1 MFGIRRKHKAQKAI
15 AEVHQTLMQ
24 TNLTTAG
31 NVGASNKEGRGFQVY
46 TMSQLMGITGTAK
59 DGSRVTGYYEQP
71 IFYLTLE
78 ERISIFRL
86 CSPVFAVITSRM
98 NRISGME
105 WKVVA
110 DKQQEDK
117 LYERLKSLKQV
128 CDEYKETQ
136 DLPFQVARQR
146 LIQEIRS
153 TLPDILPDL
162 SNFQKSLIRWKR
174 RIDAQKVDS
183 ADWAREWVMQP
194 NINDKFPDLTKKMI
208 ADLMIHGSVAL
219 YKDVTSNKV
228 ENVYALPGGTVLPL
242 KNVYAGGVQGFVQI
256 MLGYAPQIFFGN
268 ELAYASY
275 IPTTARSH
283 GFIPLEALI
292 NKISESLLFDKLM
305 ADQADGT
312 RLPEKM
318 VIIANASPFG
328 SMDKEF
334 NVPVDEDEQKRV
346 EQKLNTPKKGAIM
359 TFTGNNATVVDL
371 SRENTMQIQMQ
382 RQKDIREEVGLIFQA
397 TPMEMS
403 LAGGDNTSGR
413 STSEAQEQ
421 IYHSSGILPIVKILE
436 TLWNYDILPYRFGP
450 GYKIEFS
457 VEKSEKEEMET
468 LKAKMDTGVFS
479 INEVRTDDLN
489 LDPFPDE
496 KFDVPIAGG
505 GAQEGQEGQEGG
517 NPLAGMM

>member
-1 MFGIRRKHKAQKAI
+1 MRNPFKRNKAQKAI
-15 AEVHQTLMQ
+15 AGVHETLMQ
-24 TNLTTAG
+24 TNMSEAG
-31 NVGASNKEGRGFQVY
+31 AVSQRDGRGYQVY
-46 TMSQLMGITGTAK
+46 TMSQLMGITGAAK

-78 ERISIFRL
+78 ERVSIFRL
-86 CSPVFAVITSRM
+86 CSPVFSVVTSRM
-98 NRISGME
+98 NRISGMD
-105 WKVVA
+105 WTVVC
-110 DKQQEDK
+110 DKYQEDK
-117 LYERLKSLKQV
+117 LYERLRALKQV
-128 CDEYKETQ
+128 CDEYQSSKEV
-136 DLPFQVARQR
+136 PFQVARQK
-146 LIQEIRS
+146 LLQEIRT
-153 TLPDILPDL
+153 TLPDVLPDL
-162 SNFQKSLIRWKR
+162 SNFQNALIRWKR
-174 RIDAQKVDS
+174 RIAHQKTQS
-183 ADWAREWVMQP
+183 GEWVKDWMMQP

-208 ADLMIHGSVAL
+208 MDLMVHGSVAM
-219 YKDVTSNKV
+219 YKETMNNKV

-242 KNVYAGGVQGFVQI
+242 KNVFAGGVQGFVQI
-256 MLGYAPQIFFGN
+256 MLGYEPQIMYGN
-268 ELAYASY
+268 EMAYATY

-312 RLPEKM
+312 KLPEKM

-328 SMDKEF
+328 TMDKEF
-334 NVPVDEDEQKRV
+334 NIPIDQDEQKRV

-359 TFTGNNATVVDL
+359 TFTGNTATVVDL
-371 SRENTMQIQMQ
+371 SRENTMSIQMQ

-403 LAGGDNTSGR
+403 LSGSDDTSGR
-413 STSEAQEQ
+413 STSEAQER
-421 IYHSSGILPIVKILE
+421 IYHSSGVLPIVKILE

-450 GYKIEFS
+450 GYKLEFS

-479 INEVRTDDLN
+479 INEVRSDDLN

-496 KFDVPIAGG
+496 KFDVPQAGG
-505 GAQEGQEGQEGG
+505 GAGDAGGEGANPMGG
-517 NPLAGMM
+517 GMM

>member
-1 MFGIRRKHKAQKAI
+1 MRNPFKRTAHKAI
-15 AEVHQTLMQ
+15 AGVHETLMQ
-24 TNLTTAG
+24 TNLSDAG
-31 NVGASNKEGRGFQVY
+31 AVSQKDGRGYQIY
-46 TMSQLMGITGTAK
+46 TMSQLMGITGAAK

-78 ERISIFRL
+78 ERVSIFRL
-86 CSPVFAVITSRM
+86 CSPVFSVVTSRM
-98 NRISGME
+98 NRISGMD
-105 WKVVA
+105 WTVVS
-110 DKQQEDK
+110 DKYQEDK
-117 LYERLKSLKQV
+117 LYERLRALKQV
-128 CDEYKETQ
+128 CDEYKDSKEVA
-136 DLPFQVARQR
+136 FQIARQKLMTELR
-146 LIQEIRS
+146 T

-162 SNFQKSLIRWKR
+162 SNFQNALIRWKR
-174 RIDAQKVDS
+174 RIANQKTQS
-183 ADWAREWVMQP
+183 GDWVKDWMMQP

-208 ADLMIHGSVAL
+208 MDLMIHGSVAM
-219 YKDVTSNKV
+219 YKETMNNKV

-242 KNVYAGGVQGFVQI
+242 KNVFAGGVQGFVQI
-256 MLGYAPQIFFGN
+256 MLGYEPQIMYGN
-268 ELAYASY
+268 EMAFATY

-305 ADQADGT
+305 ADQADGSKP
-312 RLPEKM
+312 PEKM

-334 NVPVDEDEQKRV
+334 NIPMDQDEQKRV

-359 TFTGNNATVVDL
+359 TFTGNTATVVDL
-371 SRENTMQIQMQ
+371 SRENTMSIQMQ

-421 IYHSSGILPIVKILE
+421 IYHSSGVLPIVKILE
-436 TLWNYDILPYRFGP
+436 TMWNYDILPYRFGP
-450 GYKIEFS
+450 GYKLEFS
-457 VEKSEKEEMET
+457 VEKSEKEKMET

-479 INEVRTDDLN
+479 INEVRSDDLN

-496 KFDVPIAGG
+496 KFDVPQAGG
-505 GAQEGQEGQEGG
+505 GAGQEAGGEGA
-517 NPLAGMM
+517 NPMGGIM

>member
-1 MFGIRRKHKAQKAI
+1 MRNPFKRNKAHKAI
-15 AEVHQTLMQ
+15 AEVSETLMQ
-24 TNLTTAG
+24 TNLSDAG
-31 NVGASNKEGRGFQVY
+31 AVSQKDGRGYQIY
-46 TMSQLMGITGTAK
+46 TMSQLMGITGAAK

-78 ERISIFRL
+78 ERVSIFRL
-86 CSPVFAVITSRM
+86 CSPVFSVVTSRM
-98 NRISGME
+98 NRISGMD
-105 WKVVA
+105 WTVVS
-110 DKQQEDK
+110 DKYQEDK
-117 LYERLKSLKQV
+117 LYERLRALKQV
-128 CDEYKETQ
+128 CDEYKDSKEVA
-136 DLPFQVARQR
+136 FQIARQKLMTELR
-146 LIQEIRS
+146 T

-162 SNFQKSLIRWKR
+162 SNFQNALIRWKR
-174 RIDAQKVDS
+174 RIANQKTQS
-183 ADWAREWVMQP
+183 GDWVKDWMMQP

-208 ADLMIHGSVAL
+208 MDLMIHGSVAV
-219 YKDVTSNKV
+219 YKETMNNKV

-242 KNVYAGGVQGFVQI
+242 KNVFAGGVQGFVQI
-256 MLGYAPQIFFGN
+256 MLGYEPQIMYGN
-268 ELAYASY
+268 EMAFATY

-305 ADQADGT
+305 ADQADGSKP
-312 RLPEKM
+312 PEKM

-334 NVPVDEDEQKRV
+334 NVPMDQDEQKRV

-359 TFTGNNATVVDL
+359 TFTGNTATVVDL
-371 SRENTMQIQMQ
+371 SRENTMSIQMQ

-421 IYHSSGILPIVKILE
+421 IYHSSGVLPIVKILE

-450 GYKIEFS
+450 GYKLEFS

-479 INEVRTDDLN
+479 INEVRSDDLN

-496 KFDVPIAGG
+496 KFDVPQAGG
-505 GAQEGQEGQEGG
+505 GAGQEAGGEGA
-517 NPLAGMM
+517 NPMGGMM

>member
-1 MFGIRRKHKAQKAI
+1 MRNPFKRTAHKAI
-15 AEVHQTLMQ
+15 AGVHETLMQ
-24 TNLTTAG
+24 TNLSDAG
-31 NVGASNKEGRGFQVY
+31 AVSQKDGRGYQIY
-46 TMSQLMGITGTAK
+46 TMSQLMGITGAAK

-78 ERISIFRL
+78 ERVSIFRL
-86 CSPVFAVITSRM
+86 CSPVFSVVTSRM
-98 NRISGME
+98 NRISGMD
-105 WKVVA
+105 WTVVS
-110 DKQQEDK
+110 DKYQEDK
-117 LYERLKSLKQV
+117 LYERLRALKQV
-128 CDEYKETQ
+128 CDEYKDSKEVA
-136 DLPFQVARQR
+136 FQIARQKLMTELR
-146 LIQEIRS
+146 T

-162 SNFQKSLIRWKR
+162 SNFQNALIRWKR
-174 RIDAQKVDS
+174 RIANQKTQS
-183 ADWAREWVMQP
+183 GDWVKDWMMQP

-208 ADLMIHGSVAL
+208 MDLMIHGSVAM
-219 YKDVTSNKV
+219 YKETMNNKV

-242 KNVYAGGVQGFVQI
+242 KNVFAGGVQGFVQI
-256 MLGYAPQIFFGN
+256 MLGYEPQIMYGN
-268 ELAYASY
+268 EMAFATY

-305 ADQADGT
+305 ADQADGSKP
-312 RLPEKM
+312 PEKM

-334 NVPVDEDEQKRV
+334 NIPMDQDEQKRV

-359 TFTGNNATVVDL
+359 TFTGNTATVVDL
-371 SRENTMQIQMQ
+371 SRENTMSIQMQ

-403 LAGGDNTSGR
+403 LSGSDNTSGR

-421 IYHSSGILPIVKILE
+421 IYHSSGVLPIVKILE

-468 LKAKMDTGVFS
+468 LQAKMNTGLFS
-479 INEVRTDDLN
+479 VNEVRSDDLN

-496 KFDVPIAGG
+496 KFDVPQAGG
-505 GAQEGQEGQEGG
+505 GAGQEAGGEGA
-517 NPLAGMM
+517 NPMGGMM